1 MPERSEAPAG
11 ATVRGRISM
20 VKLRKL
26 MFVLPNL
33 FTVTSIFCG
42 FYALVLVTGEATPL
56 HLYQA
61 ALAVF
66 FAMFFDGFDGRVAR
80 LTRTQSQFGVEL
92 DSLADVVSFGVVPA
106 MLAYKW
112 ALAPLGFAGI
122 FIAFAF
128 AACGALRLARF
139 NVIAQRSHHGGASA
153 FFVGLP
159 IPFAA
164 FGIVAMMLAHY
175 AMTDGAPLG
184 AGARLP
190 VAIVVAILALL
201 MVSTV
206 PYRTFKHVRPNRKSI
221 AVFLGLCTVS
231 VLVATLLHPAFILA
245 ALFCAYLAMG
255 LVESALVLGRRL
267 AASRVGGGAAVL
279 DADEDE
285 DDIDEQDFL

>member
-1 MPERSEAPAG
+1 LK
-11 ATVRGRISM
+11 T

-42 FYALVLVTGEATPL
+42 FYALTLVTGEATPA

-80 LTRTQSQFGVEL
+80 LTKTQSQFGVEL
-92 DSLADVVSFGVVPA
+92 DSLADVMSFGVVPA

-112 ALAPLGFAGI
+112 ALAPLGFVGM
-122 FIAFAF
+122 FISFAF

-139 NVIAQRSHHGGASA
+139 NVIAQRSAHGGASD

-164 FGIVAMMLAHY
+164 FGIVTLMLAHY
-175 AMTDGAPLG
+175 AMTQGAPLN
-184 AGARLP
+184 AGARVP
-190 VAIVVAILALL
+190 VAIVVVILALL

-206 PYRTFKHVRPNRKSI
+206 PYRTFKHVRPNRTSI
-221 AVFLGLCTVS
+221 IVFLALCAGGV
-231 VLVATLLHPAFILA
+231 VVATLLHPALLLA
-245 ALFCAYLAMG
+245 GLFCAYLFMG
-255 LVESALVLGRRL
+255 LVESVLMLGRRL
-267 AASRVGGGAAVL
+267 AASRVSGGTAVI

-285 DDIDEQDFL
+285 EEVDDEDDVDQQDFL